1 MPDVAFLS
9 ASIPLLSP
17 VLRNNWKVPEPA
29 CNCLG
34 SLSNF
39 RCAAATD
46 PRKACYL
53 LNFAKNS
60 QFSGECPGET
70 GSYLTAHTTIQS
82 FQTADLRADSKEAV
96 SAGIFAGIVPL
107 FRSLVTLAVS
117 QADFSLPS
125 LQQ

>member
-1 MPDVAFLS
+1 MPDVALLS

-34 SLSNF
+34 SLSDF
-39 RCAAATD
+39 RWAAATD
-46 PRKACYL
+46 PGKACYL

-82 FQTADLRADSKEAV
+82 SQTARFRYDSE
-96 SAGIFAGIVPL
+96 
-107 FRSLVTLAVS
+107 
-117 QADFSLPS
+117 
-125 LQQ
+125 

>member
-9 ASIPLLSP
+9 ASIPFLTP
-17 VLRNNWKVPEPA
+17 FLRNNWKVPEPA
-29 CNCLG
+29 CICLG

-46 PRKACYL
+46 RRKSCYL

-70 GSYLTAHTTIQS
+70 GSYLTAHYFQACWCLLSPHSAVGLPPKSKSFSTVTT
-82 FQTADLRADSKEAV
+82 V
-96 SAGIFAGIVPL
+96 SGIMRMA
-107 FRSLVTLAVS
+107 R
-117 QADFSLPS
+117 
-125 LQQ
+125 LQLEC